1 MPLRCGDD
9 QALLVRDVCVRPLCP
24 RLRIRNHFCTV
35 HVFELELTW
44 QGNYSVR
51 VCHGCRVNTLQRY
64 LINCDV
70 WFILKANEH
79 AVGVDG
85 VERRVKTSSTSA
97 GVSKRSQKSSRKIS
111 QLRRKYCRFS
121 KQQVQKEQMLARDFS
136 FCWRKSACTIEKVEL
151 FQDALPSSEDQDR
164 LLDAITLTTDVVDDD
179 LREPLV
185 NDEAFEQLDDSFV
198 LQATAEDLEQDGTD
212 DFDYDA
218 HIAKLMEAARG
229 VTPLHRG
236 NLTDSENEDEFS
248 DFEDEGEDRDDAQR
262 VLDKLFEK
270 TLAEEYDDEQL
281 GELEE
286 NDPETRGNETLEGE
300 LLAAVVGDY
309 VFVQQEIDDAEGRLG
324 NPVRT
329 GNRLKQ
335 VFEECEAE
343 RRDYEYDE
351 NAETEDEEEPE
362 DQIARVEREKMELQ
376 ELFKSNQSVSTVSRA
391 RKMGLRD
398 DCKHILDVR

>member
-1 MPLRCGDD
+1 MNFSYLR
-9 QALLVRDVCVRPLCP
+9 LF
-24 RLRIRNHFCTV
+24 IR
-35 HVFELELTW
+35 
-44 QGNYSVR
+44 
-51 VCHGCRVNTLQRY
+51 
-64 LINCDV
+64 
-70 WFILKANEH
+70 
-79 AVGVDG
+79 
-85 VERRVKTSSTSA
+85 A
-97 GVSKRSQKSSRKIS
+97 GVIFRFAGEKARALSR
-111 QLRRKYCRFS
+111 
-121 KQQVQKEQMLARDFS
+121 
-136 FCWRKSACTIEKVEL
+136 KVEL
-151 FQDALPSSEDQDR
+151 SQDALPSSEDQDR
-164 LLDAITLTTDVVDDD
+164 LLDAITLTTYVMDDD
-179 LREPLV
+179 LREALV
-185 NDEAFEQLDDSFV
+185 DDEAFEQLDDIFV

-218 HIAKLMEAARG
+218 HIAKLMKAARG

-248 DFEDEGEDRDDAQR
+248 GTEVLEPEDRDDAQR

-286 NDPETRGNETLEGE
+286 NDPETRGNETMYGE

-309 VFVQQEIDDAEGRLG
+309 VFVQQEIADAEGSLG

-343 RRDYEYDE
+343 RCAYEYHE

-376 ELFKSNQSVSTVSRA
+376 EPFKSIQYLLRQERERWDCETIVSTYSTLDNHPTVLQEEIPTR
-391 RKMGLRD
+391 RKQKKQQVVATSKDALLTIIRVESQILR
-398 DCKHILDVR
+398 